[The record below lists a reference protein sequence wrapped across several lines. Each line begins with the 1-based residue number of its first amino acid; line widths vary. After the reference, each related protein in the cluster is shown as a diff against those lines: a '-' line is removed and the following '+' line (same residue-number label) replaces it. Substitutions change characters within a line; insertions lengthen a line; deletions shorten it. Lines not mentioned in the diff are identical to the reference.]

1 MTPPPQDLP
10 PQDVPP
16 SKARKT
22 GAFLVHVL
30 TASGV
35 AFGLLA
41 LFAATERRWTAMF
54 VWLGIALF
62 VDAIDGPLARRAR
75 VSEVL
80 PHWSGEV
87 LDLVVD
93 YLNYV
98 LVPAFALATSGIFPY
113 PYGLVAASAILVT
126 SALYFADTRM
136 KTEDAYFRGF
146 PAVWNVVILY
156 LFVFRPDPLIAGAV
170 VAALCILT
178 FVPVPF
184 LHPVRVRRFRGIN
197 MMILLG
203 WALLCGIVLFY
214 DLAPP
219 APVRIAFLAAGL
231 YFLFAGLV
239 RVRAT

>member
-1 MTPPPQDLP
+1 MNPPPERPRSNL
-10 PQDVPP
+10 
-16 SKARKT
+16 RKT
-22 GAFLVHVL
+22 GAFMVHVL

-54 VWLGIALF
+54 VWLGVALF

-75 VSEVL
+75 VTEVL
-80 PHWSGEV
+80 PQWSGEV

-98 LVPAFALATSGIFPY
+98 LVPAFALATSGILPQ
-113 PYGLVAASAILVT
+113 PYGLIAAAAILVT

-146 PAVWNVVILY
+146 PAVWNVVVLY
-156 LFVFRPDPLIAGAV
+156 LFVFRPDPLLAGGIVAV
-170 VAALCILT
+170 LCVLT
-178 FVPVPF
+178 FVPFPF
-184 LHPVRVRRFRGIN
+184 LHPVRVRRFRGLTLA
-197 MMILLG
+197 ILAA
-203 WALLCGIVLFY
+203 WALLCAIVLIY

-219 APVRIAFLAAGL
+219 DAVRIAFLAAGL
-231 YFLFAGLV
+231 YFLFAGLT
-239 RVRAT
+239 RPRST